1 MCASLRVMTH
11 DHRMIWASRPSD
23 RALSTS
29 TAPVLPAL
37 RSNSRK
43 RGFVQDG
50 GHSPRKC
57 QGGATAGTAED
68 GRRAARRKGFLQLGQ
83 GSANVLRAGSL
94 LRRLP
99 GMLARRDQLWQSRLK
114 TQSRCERA
122 CVRACPLPALYPSCV
137 PVVTAWTPTPSH
149 PPQGWNK
156 VTNLR
161 VAYSRWEKTS
171 CLGVECLNGR
181 QLDTF
186 DTDIIVDLSA
196 HQTILQICRGE
207 GDVII
212 HRLQGDVSDTS
223 PTFVLSDVPSLFDVF
238 QELTF
243 DLAQVNLKE
252 LARKGL
258 GKRMG
263 AVVWDRP
270 AGLSTQIRPESI

>member
-1 MCASLRVMTH
+1 ML
-11 DHRMIWASRPSD
+11 
-23 RALSTS
+23 
-29 TAPVLPAL
+29 
-37 RSNSRK
+37 
-43 RGFVQDG
+43 
-50 GHSPRKC
+50 
-57 QGGATAGTAED
+57 
-68 GRRAARRKGFLQLGQ
+68 RAA
-83 GSANVLRAGSL
+83 SL

-99 GMLARRDQLWQSRLK
+99 GMLAGRDRLWQSRRSLAA
-114 TQSRCERA
+114 SVHA
-122 CVRACPLPALYPSCV
+122 CVHALSQLCILPVCRS
-137 PVVTAWTPTPSH
+137 VVTAWTPTPSH

-270 AGLSTQIRPESI
+270 AGLSTQIRPVSI

>member
-1 MCASLRVMTH
+1 MAV
-11 DHRMIWASRPSD
+11 
-23 RALSTS
+23 
-29 TAPVLPAL
+29 
-37 RSNSRK
+37 
-43 RGFVQDG
+43 
-50 GHSPRKC
+50 
-57 QGGATAGTAED
+57 
-68 GRRAARRKGFLQLGQ
+68 
-83 GSANVLRAGSL
+83 
-94 LRRLP
+94 
-99 GMLARRDQLWQSRLK
+99 K

-207 GDVII
+207 GDVIV

-270 AGLSTQIRPESI
+270 AGLSTQIRPVSI

>member
-1 MCASLRVMTH
+1 M
-11 DHRMIWASRPSD
+11 
-23 RALSTS
+23 
-29 TAPVLPAL
+29 
-37 RSNSRK
+37 
-43 RGFVQDG
+43 
-50 GHSPRKC
+50 
-57 QGGATAGTAED
+57 AGTARENAKVEPLPAQLKM
-68 GRRAARRKGFLQLGQ
+68 GEERPGEKVFYNSAKARRTCCGRVHYCVACPVCWLCH
-83 GSANVLRAGSL
+83 S
-94 LRRLP
+94 
-99 GMLARRDQLWQSRLK
+99 RRDRLWQSRRSLAA
-114 TQSRCERA
+114 SVHA
-122 CVRACPLPALYPSCV
+122 CVHAPSQLCILPVCRS
-137 PVVTAWTPTPSH
+137 VVTAWTPTPSH

-196 HQTILQICRGE
+196 HQTILQMCRGE